1 MVPQPSLVRLLQ
13 RTRARFLKCRHNWL
27 FPTNSIGSQRVA
39 GEASSSLP
47 GDIVYETAL
56 KRHHAARQRNQEECD
71 SVAGNVSHLADAHFH
86 FSSCFWAWWKSQPNP
101 KHNAA
106 IAPAFLAR
114 KYLSGQSQY
123 VNVPKRVV
131 VDLITRSKGVVL
143 ADIGE
148 LAACGEAVVLPRIKL
163 HDMLEVIDTL
173 SSETT
178 YLPIDEA
185 NAQARGLGNMVA
197 FWERLRNVCPR
208 IATYNGP
215 ILTHLGE
222 PCKTAEDLDA
232 AMLATRQFWF
242 EEPVCDDSHWDPI
255 LEAYDNAPIDGLLS
269 RLLIAALFWVLFCT
283 LKTPHQDL
291 MEYPMQLGESC
302 RMQLYWQWIATYV
315 ISLVTLPFPQCKLE
329 CGFPR
334 PNLALPLTSFVH

>member
-1 MVPQPSLVRLLQ
+1 MFPSLL
-13 RTRARFLKCRHNWL
+13 
-27 FPTNSIGSQRVA
+27 PTNSNSSQRA
-39 GEASSSLP
+39 AREAPSSLP
-47 GDIVYETAL
+47 GGVVYETAL
-56 KRHHAARQRNQEECD
+56 KRHHTARQSIHEECD
-71 SVAGNVSHLADAHFH
+71 SFTGDVSHLTDAHFH

-101 KHNAA
+101 KHNVT

-123 VNVPKRVV
+123 INVPKRVV
-131 VDLITRSKGVVL
+131 VDLINRSKGVVL

-148 LAACGEAVVLPRIKL
+148 LAACGEALVLPRIKL

-173 SSETT
+173 SSDTT

-215 ILTHLGE
+215 ILTHVGE

-255 LEAYDNAPIDGLLS
+255 LEAYDNAPRWPAFPPPDRNTFLGTLLHTKDSSPGPDGIPL
-269 RLLIAALFWVLFCT
+269 C
-283 LKTPHQDL
+283 
-291 MEYPMQLGESC
+291 
-302 RMQLYWQWIATYV
+302 
-315 ISLVTLPFPQCKLE
+315 SLADPAGCNCSGNE
-329 CGFPR
+329 
-334 PNLALPLTSFVH
+334 

>member
-1 MVPQPSLVRLLQ
+1 MLLARRCPAYRLP
-13 RTRARFLKCRHNWL
+13 RD
-27 FPTNSIGSQRVA
+27 V
-39 GEASSSLP
+39 
-47 GDIVYETAL
+47 VYEAAL
-56 KRHHAARQRNQEECD
+56 KRHHNARQSCD
-71 SVAGNVSHLADAHFH
+71 EDCDDLTCDVSHLTDAHFH
-86 FSSCFWAWWKSQPNP
+86 LSSCFWAWWKSQPNP
-101 KHNAA
+101 KHNAT

-123 VNVPKRVV
+123 INVPKQVV
-131 VDLITRSKGVVL
+131 VDLISRSRGVVL

-148 LAACGEAVVLPRIKL
+148 LAACGEALVLPTLKL

-173 SSETT
+173 SSDAA

-197 FWERLRNVCPR
+197 FWERLRNVCPH

-215 ILTHLGE
+215 ILPQVGE

-242 EEPVCDDSHWDPI
+242 KEPAREDPHWDYI
-255 LEAYDNAPIDGLLS
+255 LEAYDNAPGGHFS
-269 RLLIAALFWVLFCT
+269 ARFCT
-283 LKTPHQDL
+283 QKTLHLDL
-291 MEYPMQLGESC
+291 MEYPMLRGGFC
-302 RMQLYWQWIATYV
+302 RMQLFLPWIA
-315 ISLVTLPFPQCKLE
+315 IFVTFSVTRPSPQCKLA

-334 PNLALPLTSFVH
+334 PNSAPRRISFAPWVCLTRLIDWLMALSLVMP